1 MKVVLKHE
9 VNRAKNG
16 YMARSPQL
24 RLAAYGHSP
33 EVARCNL
40 ERLVVLYLKPFE
52 RQGDLEKEVGKAQL
66 QSEDSGSELAVVTVD

>member
-40 ERLVVLYLKPFE
+40 ERLVVLYLRPFE
-52 RQGDLEKEVGKAQL
+52 RQGDLEKEVEKAQL
-66 QSEDSGSELAVVTVD
+66 RSEDAGSELTVATVD